1 MSVPPQG
8 GRRPLGRTLL
18 AAVVCQLAL
27 AVLLASTGSSF
38 EPGQVASTAGDSS
51 AFNVSI
57 ASEFRLKLESL
68 TACAWK
74 DCNVTQSDAVKVTI
88 DGPDRLTGTFAEQ
101 YRVAVDGVEGFS
113 ENYTTIAVVLNGS
126 TSDVVIQPD
135 ASAERTGSMAYTKNL
150 NGSRTMN
157 LTLLPA
163 NRTSNVTMYVFGYV
177 GEGNRSTH
185 GSREFF
191 QIAKKDIEMRAQR
204 VLPVNVSVANDANV
218 SVRDVTVAFFAKGP
232 GDAAFAPIGNASL
245 TSIDAKGKADA
256 GVTWD
261 VTWEDPAVYT
271 VKVVIDPLHLH
282 GDAFEDNNVHFFEV
296 NLGPA
301 APATGAGGA
310 MQAFFWGTLAV
321 IVGVAVGLWWYNRFY
336 E

>member
-1 MSVPPQG
+1 MKLV
-8 GRRPLGRTLL
+8 RRAPRRTVAHGAL
-18 AAVVCQLAL
+18 L
-27 AVLLASTGSSF
+27 AVLLQLTFAIVLAPAASSF
-38 EPGQVASTAGDSS
+38 DPGQVASTAGDP
-51 AFNVSI
+51 AFNISI
-57 ASEFRLKLESL
+57 ASEFRLKLEGL
-68 TACAWK
+68 TACAWTN
-74 DCNVTQSDAVKVTI
+74 CTVTQSDAVQVTI
-88 DGPDRLTGTFAEQ
+88 DGPSRLTGSFAEQ
-101 YRVAVDGVEGFS
+101 FRVRVDGVAGFT

-163 NRTSNVTMYVFGYV
+163 NRTSNVTMYVLGYV

-185 GSREFF
+185 AAREFY
-191 QIAKKDIEMRAQR
+191 QIAKKDIQMRAQR
-204 VLPVNVSVANDANV
+204 VLPVNVTVANDANV

-232 GDAAFAPIGNASL
+232 GDAAFQPIGNASL
-245 TSIDAKGKADA
+245 AAIDAKGKGDA

-261 VTWEDPAVYT
+261 VTWSDPALYT
-271 VKVVIDPLHLH
+271 VKVVVDPLHIH
-282 GDAFEDNNVHFFEV
+282 GDAFEDNNVQFFQV

-301 APATGAGGA
+301 AATAGQGNA
-310 MQAFFWGTLAV
+310 MQAFLFGTLAV
-321 IVGVAVGLWWYNRFY
+321 ILAVSVGLWWYNRFY